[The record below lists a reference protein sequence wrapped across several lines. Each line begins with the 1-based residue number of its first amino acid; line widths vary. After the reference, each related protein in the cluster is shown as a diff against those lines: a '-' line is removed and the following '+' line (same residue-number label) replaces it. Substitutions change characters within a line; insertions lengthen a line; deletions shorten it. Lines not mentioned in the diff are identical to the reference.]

1 MSKIWIF
8 IGASIGALGL
18 GAAVEP
24 GHLPSPA
31 VLLVPSIVIFFLI
44 VINGLFVM
52 ADSAQFGDNPDLDG
66 ILEYFPEGFHEPYYK
81 GYLSYDFAP
90 VMAGAG
96 FTAERK
102 QMAFL
107 KKVSTWRREP
117 A

>member
-52 ADSAQFGDNPDLDG
+52 AEFAIIGVRPSE
-66 ILEYFPEGFHEPYYK
+66 LEQMTDEGNK
-81 GYLSYDFAP
+81 
-90 VMAGAG
+90 
-96 FTAERK
+96 TAESVLETVRSQDK
-102 QMAFL
+102 QNDFTIAG
-107 KKVSTWRREP
+107 SI
-117 A
+117 AI